1 MRIVISA
8 GGTGGHIYPALA
20 IIDKIKEK
28 EEASEF
34 LYIGTHNRMEKDI
47 VPKKGIPYKEIE
59 IYGFNKKA
67 LKNIKL
73 LKCIIKSYKECKK
86 TIKNF
91 NPDIVIGVGGYVTAP
106 VILAASK
113 LGYKTFI
120 HEQNSIPGKT
130 NKFLAKYAT
139 KVGVSFESS
148 IKYFPKN
155 KTVFTGNPCN
165 ESALNIKKMDKK
177 EVGLTEHKDFVYI
190 VMGSLGSDKM
200 SNILIDMLNKFENKN
215 YEVVLVTGT
224 SYFDKIKGLKFP
236 KNVKVLPYIDNQTRL
251 MKQAKL
257 VVSRCG
263 ATTLG
268 EISTLSLPSII
279 IPSPYVADNHQYK
292 NGLVLEEKG
301 AALMIEEKDLNAEI
315 LFENID
321 TLMNDDQKLSKMKEN
336 LKGITLANGASNI
349 YNVLASMI
357 GEKNVKWNK
366 KT

>member
-1 MRIVISA
+1 MRIIISA

-28 EEASEF
+28 DKNSEI
-34 LYIGTHNRMEKDI
+34 LYIGTHNRMEKEI
-47 VPKKGIPYKEIE
+47 VPKRGIPYKEIE

-67 LKNIKL
+67 LKSFKL

-106 VILAASK
+106 VLLAANK

-130 NKFLAKYAT
+130 NKFLGKFVT
-139 KVGVSFESS
+139 KIGVSFENT
-148 IKYFPKN
+148 KEYFK
-155 KTVFTGNPCN
+155 KEKVVFTGNPCN
-165 ESALNIKKMDKK
+165 ESALKTKLMPKK
-177 EVGLTEHKDFVYI
+177 EIGLTENKDFVYI

-200 SNILIDMLNKFENKN
+200 SNILIDMLNKFREKE
-215 YEVVLVTGT
+215 YEVVLVTGKN
-224 SYFDKIKGLKFP
+224 YFEKVKNQKFP
-236 KNVKVLPYIDNQTRL
+236 QNVKVVPYIDDQTRL

-268 EISTLSLPSII
+268 EIITLKLPSII

-292 NGLVLEEKG
+292 NGLVLKEKK
-301 AALMIEEKDLNAEI
+301 AAIMIEEKDLTKDN
-315 LFENID
+315 LYENID
-321 TLMNDDQKLSKMKEN
+321 TLMNNEKKLSEMKEN
-336 LKGITLANGASNI
+336 LKGLTLENGATNI
-349 YNVLASMI
+349 YNILASMI
-357 GEKNVKWNK
+357 GEKNAK
-366 KT
+366 

>member
-1 MRIVISA
+1 MRVVISA

-20 IIDKIKEK
+20 IINKIKEK
-28 EEASEF
+28 EPNSEF

-47 VPKKGIPYKEIE
+47 IPKKGIPYKEIE

-67 LKNIKL
+67 LSNFKL
-73 LKCIIKSYKECKK
+73 LKCIIKSYRECKK
-86 TIKNF
+86 AIKNF
-91 NPDIVIGVGGYVTAP
+91 DPDIVIGVGGYVTAP
-106 VILAASK
+106 VILAAAK
-113 LGYKTFI
+113 LKYKTFI
-120 HEQNSIPGKT
+120 HEQNSVPGKT
-130 NKFLAKYAT
+130 NKFLSRFAT
-139 KVGVSFESS
+139 KIGISFEDTK
-148 IKYFPKN
+148 KYFEKN

-165 ESALNIKKMDKK
+165 EAALESPKMDLK
-177 EVGLTEHKDFVYI
+177 EIGLTKDFVYI

-200 SNILIDMLNKFENKN
+200 SNILISGLDKLAQKN

-224 SYFDKIKGLKFP
+224 NYYDKVKNIKFP

-268 EISTLSLPSII
+268 EIATLNLPSII

-292 NGLVLEEKG
+292 NGLVLEEKD
-301 AALMIEEKDLNAEI
+301 AAVMIEEKDLTSDI
-315 LFENID
+315 LYEKID
-321 TLMNDDQKLSKMKEN
+321 SLMNDQNKLDEMKEN
-336 LKGITLANGASNI
+336 LKGLTLANGATNI

-357 GEKNVKWNK
+357 GEKND
-366 KT
+366 

>member
-1 MRIVISA
+1 MRVVVSA

-28 EEASEF
+28 EKTSEF

-47 VPKKGIPYKEIE
+47 VPKRGIPYKEIE
-59 IYGFNKKA
+59 IYGFNKKT

-73 LKCIIKSYKECKK
+73 LKCVIKSYKECKK

-106 VILAASK
+106 VILAAHK

-120 HEQNSIPGKT
+120 HEQNSVPGKT
-130 NKFLAKYAT
+130 NRFLGKYADKIGISFENSAKYFDEK
-139 KVGVSFESS
+139 KV
-148 IKYFPKN
+148 I
-155 KTVFTGNPCN
+155 FTGNPCN
-165 ESALNIKKMDKK
+165 EAALNSSKMDKK
-177 EVGLTEHKDFVYI
+177 EVGLSDNKDFVYI

-200 SNILIDMLNKFENKN
+200 SNILVEMLSKFEGKN

-224 SYFDKIKGLKFP
+224 NHYDKVKDMSFP
-236 KNVKVLPYIDNQTRL
+236 KNVKVLPYVDNQTRL

-268 EISTLSLPSII
+268 EIITLGLPSII

-292 NGLVLEEKG
+292 NGLILEEKQ
-301 AALMIEEKDLNAEI
+301 AALMIEEKDLTIDN
-315 LFENID
+315 LYKNID
-321 TLMNDDQKLSKMKEN
+321 NLMNDSEKLSKMREN
-336 LKGITLANGASNI
+336 LKGLTQANGASNV

-357 GEKNVKWNK
+357 GDRNDK
-366 KT
+366 